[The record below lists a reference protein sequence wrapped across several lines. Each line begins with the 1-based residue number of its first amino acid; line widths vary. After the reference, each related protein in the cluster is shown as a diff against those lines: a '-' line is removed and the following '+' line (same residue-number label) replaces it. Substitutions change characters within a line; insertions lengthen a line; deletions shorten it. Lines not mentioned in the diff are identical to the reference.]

1 MASSAVLLLILMV
14 VAPTVH
20 GHTHTPG
27 GTPAARFWEAA
38 LPDSPMPESIVHLVQ
53 KGTDHSPLQ
62 QHHSAAMILP
72 NACLGYSYRIICNS
86 PAQQA
91 SSVEGLFFR
100 ESDMRVG
107 RTMMVALPAF
117 DPAPFLPRKAA
128 ERIPFSNL
136 TDALDRFGIAPG
148 SQEAARVG
156 ETLSTCREAPL
167 AGEKKACATSLEGV
181 VLSATRML
189 ATSRP
194 LAAAASALPNSG
206 LPRRAYTVQ
215 AIKPLG
221 GGGGGSVACHSRAY
235 PYAVYEC
242 HMMEGSSEEA
252 YVVSIRGSSGLPT
265 VDMAAVCHFDTS
277 NWIPAHPAFKI
288 LGTHPGGSPVCH
300 FLPYA
305 DLMFGVKLANNA

>member
-1 MASSAVLLLILMV
+1 MASSALLLLILMV
-14 VAPTVH
+14 VAATVH

-91 SSVEGLFFR
+91 LSVEGLFFR

-107 RTMMVALPAF
+107 RTMTVARPAF
-117 DPAPFLPRKAA
+117 DPAPFLPRKAS
-128 ERIPFSNL
+128 ERIPFGNL
-136 TDALDRFGIAPG
+136 TDALDRFGTAPG

-156 ETLSTCREAPL
+156 ETLSACSEAPL
-167 AGEKKACATSLEGV
+167 AGEKKA
-181 VLSATRML
+181 
-189 ATSRP
+189 RP

-206 LPRRAYTVQ
+206 LPRRVYTVQ
-215 AIKPLG
+215 AIKSLG
-221 GGGGGSVACHSRAY
+221 GGGGGYVACHRRAY

-242 HMMEGSSEEA
+242 HMMEDSSEEA

-265 VDMAAVCHFDTS
+265 VDMAAVCQFDTS